1 MKLTPRKK
9 IGLTLVGIIGLGAS
23 LLGTTSADAAS
34 SKNTPTRYISLSS
47 TGTVKVLPDAVRL
60 NASVSLVGAS
70 NKEALSTA
78 STASAAVRA
87 ALLANGI
94 VTKYIKTTSLTVYPE
109 YNYTQDKGSVL
120 IGYRASQSFDV
131 TIVNA
136 QNAGTIVD
144 AVVAAGTDALRIDGV
159 TPFVLDNAA
168 ATESARVDAVKRART
183 RAASYAKLMG
193 VKLGPVIY
201 MEETSTPTS
210 YPIMY
215 GTVAKSDAGAT
226 QVDLGQQDVSV
237 SINIR
242 FYIN

>member
-1 MKLTPRKK
+1 M
-9 IGLTLVGIIGLGAS
+9 
-23 LLGTTSADAAS
+23 
-34 SKNTPTRYISLSS
+34 
-47 TGTVKVLPDAVRL
+47 
-60 NASVSLVGAS
+60 
-70 NKEALSTA
+70 
-78 STASAAVRA
+78 
-87 ALLANGI
+87 LANGI

-168 ATESARVDAVKRART
+168 ATESARVDAVKRARS

-215 GTVAKSDAGAT
+215 AAVAKSDAGAT